1 VTHDKLISRHAK
13 WGKHPI
19 DGSLIASILSSWPPH
34 RKSELSPWTPLRSVT
49 MKHARRPSPKI
60 EKSIPD
66 FARRPYRIH
75 LEQVVEVAGFSKL
88 KLRPIRLD
96 DESKMVEFHR
106 GISPK
111 SIVLRYFGYLGFDRR
126 TTHERLVRVCTNTD
140 EVYSVVI
147 EQPAH
152 TRSSIK
158 ILAVGR
164 LIKTPEPYVAMFDIL
179 IGDEANIP
187 KLAKILL
194 NRLINLGRAF
204 HFQILSGKLLGLD
217 KDAINLC
224 LRMDFTVQNLTEEGA
239 VQVLLKL

>member
-1 VTHDKLISRHAK
+1 MKNTRRTPSQVT
-13 WGKHPI
+13 
-19 DGSLIASILSSWPPH
+19 
-34 RKSELSPWTPLRSVT
+34 
-49 MKHARRPSPKI
+49 
-60 EKSIPD
+60 KSIPD
-66 FARRPYRIH
+66 FSRRPHRIH
-75 LEQVVEVAGFSKL
+75 LEQIVEVTGFSKL
-88 KLRPIRLD
+88 KLRPIRLE

-111 SIVLRYFGYLGFDRR
+111 SICLRYFGYLGFDRR
-126 TTHERLVRVCTNTD
+126 TSHERLVRVCTNTA

-152 TRSSIK
+152 ARRSVK

-179 IGDEANIP
+179 IGDEAHIP

-194 NRLINLGRAF
+194 GRLISLGRAF
-204 HFQILSGKLLGLD
+204 RFQILAGKVLGID

-224 LRMDFTVQNLTEEGA
+224 RSLDFTLQNLTKEGI

>member
-1 VTHDKLISRHAK
+1 VFVVTHGGR
-13 WGKHPI
+13 
-19 DGSLIASILSSWPPH
+19 
-34 RKSELSPWTPLRSVT
+34 EVSPWTPLGLVP
-49 MKHARRPSPKI
+49 MKNTRRRASKI

-66 FARRPYRIH
+66 FSRRPHRIH
-75 LEQVVEVAGFSKL
+75 LEQIVEVKGFSRL

-96 DESKMVEFHR
+96 DEGKMVEFHL

-111 SIVLRYFGYLGFDRR
+111 SIVLRYFGYLGLDRR
-126 TTHERLVRVCTNTD
+126 TSHERLVRVCTNTD
-140 EVYSVVI
+140 DIYSIVI

-152 TRSSIK
+152 ALGSSVR

-179 IGDEANIP
+179 IGDEVNIP
-187 KLAKILL
+187 KLARILL
-194 NRLINLGRAF
+194 SRLIGLGKAF
-204 HFQILSGKLLGLD
+204 HFQILAGRFLGLD

-224 LRMDFTVQNLTEEGA
+224 LSMDFTAQNLDEEGT